1 MSGPQGETKV
11 SSRGS
16 LSPAGRRHLR
26 VVKGRHAELAS
37 EFQPDAVELEE
48 RRPPRLARATLYV
61 VALLIAAAIAWA
73 SMTHVDEVVTAQGK
87 LITSAPRIVIQ
98 PLETS
103 VIRTL
108 EVAVGDVVHKGQ
120 VLAQLDPT
128 FSQSDFGQLENR
140 LAVFDAQIN
149 RLEAELGNQDYTLA
163 PDANPEEVLQQQLF
177 MQRRASLRSA
187 VANYDQQIA
196 RDEATLASNIKE
208 QTLLDGRRQTML
220 EIEKMRS
227 TLLDHQTGSRL
238 NYLQSK
244 DARLDIDTT
253 IQRLK
258 GKQVELQHSIEKG
271 RTERQST
278 IEDFRRQSMELLV
291 ETRGKRRTA
300 AEELKKAELRRHMVT
315 MTAPADGVVLDVAQR
330 SIGSVVREAE
340 TMFVVVPLDGTLE
353 AEVMVE
359 GKDIG
364 HLKVGQPVRVKFDAF
379 QFQKYGTAAGTVRLI
394 SQDSFTND
402 QQQQKSDARPAK
414 ATPPVYRIRVNL
426 TDIRL
431 KGLPEGFHMLP
442 GMPVTAEVKVGL
454 HNVAAYFLYPLLRG
468 LDESIR
474 EP

>member
-1 MSGPQGETKV
+1 MSGPQRETKV

-163 PDANPEEVLQQQLF
+163 PDANPEELLQQRLF

-253 IQRLK
+253 I
-258 GKQVELQHSIEKG
+258 
-271 RTERQST
+271 
-278 IEDFRRQSMELLV
+278 
-291 ETRGKRRTA
+291 
-300 AEELKKAELRRHMVT
+300 
-315 MTAPADGVVLDVAQR
+315 
-330 SIGSVVREAE
+330 
-340 TMFVVVPLDGTLE
+340 
-353 AEVMVE
+353 
-359 GKDIG
+359 
-364 HLKVGQPVRVKFDAF
+364 
-379 QFQKYGTAAGTVRLI
+379 
-394 SQDSFTND
+394 
-402 QQQQKSDARPAK
+402 
-414 ATPPVYRIRVNL
+414 
-426 TDIRL
+426 
-431 KGLPEGFHMLP
+431 
-442 GMPVTAEVKVGL
+442 
-454 HNVAAYFLYPLLRG
+454 
-468 LDESIR
+468 
-474 EP
+474 

>member
-1 MSGPQGETKV
+1 M
-11 SSRGS
+11 
-16 LSPAGRRHLR
+16 
-26 VVKGRHAELAS
+26 
-37 EFQPDAVELEE
+37 
-48 RRPPRLARATLYV
+48 
-61 VALLIAAAIAWA
+61 
-73 SMTHVDEVVTAQGK
+73 
-87 LITSAPRIVIQ
+87 
-98 PLETS
+98 
-103 VIRTL
+103 
-108 EVAVGDVVHKGQ
+108 
-120 VLAQLDPT
+120 
-128 FSQSDFGQLENR
+128 
-140 LAVFDAQIN
+140 FDAQIN

-163 PDANPEEVLQQQLF
+163 PDANPEELLQQRLF

-227 TLLDHQTGSRL
+227 PLLDHQTGSRL

-244 DARLDIDTT
+244 DARLDVDTT

-258 GKQVELQHSIEKG
+258 GKQVELLHSIEKG

-291 ETRGKRRTA
+291 DTRGKRRTA

-379 QFQKYGTAAGTVRLI
+379 QFQKYGTAAGTV
-394 SQDSFTND
+394 
-402 QQQQKSDARPAK
+402 A
-414 ATPPVYRIRVNL
+414 
-426 TDIRL
+426 
-431 KGLPEGFHMLP
+431 
-442 GMPVTAEVKVGL
+442 
-454 HNVAAYFLYPLLRG
+454 
-468 LDESIR
+468 
-474 EP
+474 